1 MSENNNKPS
10 FEDFLKKL
18 DDNKYFTYIMAGMY
32 NKYMGETLSLEEFL
46 DLPQVKKN
54 FIFYHCTIS
63 GLLDQYFT
71 KKILYHPNVMLT
83 VLVKKVKKI

>member
-63 GLLDQYFT
+63 GLLDIT
-71 KKILYHPNVMLT
+71 AMKK
-83 VLVKKVKKI
+83 KD